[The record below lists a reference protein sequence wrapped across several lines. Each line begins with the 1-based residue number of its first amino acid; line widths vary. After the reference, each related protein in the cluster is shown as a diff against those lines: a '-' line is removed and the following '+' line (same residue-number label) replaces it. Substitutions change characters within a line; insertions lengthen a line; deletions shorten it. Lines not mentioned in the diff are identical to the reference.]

1 VRYNPRVIEVVV
13 KRGENAGK
21 TLPHKNVVREMIL
34 LGHWQ
39 GEAAKFSQPPDGD
52 PDLAEAAIVQT
63 TGAGPV
69 LAAARR

>member
-1 VRYNPRVIEVVV
+1 MRYDPRVVEVVV

-21 TLPHKNVVREMIL
+21 TLLHRNVVREMIL
-34 LGHWQ
+34 LGHWL
-39 GEAAKFSQPPDGD
+39 GEAAKFSQPAGGD
-52 PDLAEAAIVQT
+52 PGLAEAAIVQT

>member
-1 VRYNPRVIEVVV
+1 VV
-13 KRGENAGK
+13 KRGENARK

-39 GEAAKFSQPPDGD
+39 GEAVKFSQPANSGD
-52 PDLAEAAIVQT
+52 PGLAETAIVQT